1 MKLSIVVNGTPRATS
16 LAADMPLGDAM
27 ALAASVGFDGV
38 ELAIANPLDVDLA
51 GLKKMLA
58 TCGLDVPALGTGAA
72 YAEGLSLSHR
82 DASRREGAVARLKA
96 HVDLAASL
104 GAAVIVGL
112 ICGRTAD
119 GLARENALAC
129 IGAYLQDVARYAAP
143 RGVRLLLEPLNRYET
158 DLLNT
163 VADARAMA
171 EAAGDN
177 VGLLVDTF
185 HMNIEEPSIV
195 GSIRDAASR
204 VWHVHVADSNRWAP
218 GCGHLDFRAIV
229 EALHDVGYR
238 GHLSGEIMHRP
249 DVRTAFTG
257 TYSHLAPM
265 VKASES

>member
-1 MKLSIVVNGTPRATS
+1 MKLSMVVNATPRATS
-16 LAADMPLGDAM
+16 LAADMPLADAI

-51 GLKKMLA
+51 GLENTLA
-58 TCGLDVPALGTGAA
+58 TYGLDVPALGTGAA
-72 YAEGLSLSHR
+72 YAEGLSLSHQ
-82 DASRREGAVARLKA
+82 DPSRREGAVARLKA

-112 ICGRTAD
+112 VCGRAAD
-119 GLARENALAC
+119 GLAREGALAC
-129 IGAYLQDVARYAAP
+129 IKECLREVARYAAP

-163 VADARAMA
+163 VADARAMV

-177 VGLLVDTF
+177 VGLLIDTF
-185 HMNIEEPSIV
+185 HMNIEEPSIA

-218 GCGHLDFRAIV
+218 GYGHLDFQAIV
-229 EALHDVGYR
+229 EALHEVGYR
-238 GHLSGEIMHRP
+238 GYLSGEMMHRP
-249 DVRTAFTG
+249 DVRAAYTG
-257 TYSHLAPM
+257 TYTRLAPI
-265 VKASES
+265 VKALDS